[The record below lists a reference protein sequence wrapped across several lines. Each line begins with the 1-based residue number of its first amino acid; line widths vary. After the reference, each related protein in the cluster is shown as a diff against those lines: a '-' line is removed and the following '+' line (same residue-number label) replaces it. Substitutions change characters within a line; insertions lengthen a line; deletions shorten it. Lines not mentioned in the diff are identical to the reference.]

1 MESRIGKLLP
11 SIQKISDDLGVE
23 ESESNSLNEEEFHNK
38 ND

>member
-23 ESESNSLNEEEFHNK
+23 ESEDNSLNDEEFDNK
-38 ND
+38 NN